1 MKAPVQSIKSTD
13 GKVVALVRA
22 KLPATA
28 LRFHVRNQFTCA
40 RASQE
45 DLIQALAGGV
55 PVQDATGEPDDQ
67 HELPGVGDAQ

>member
-1 MKAPVQSIKSTD
+1 MKDPVQSIKNTE

-45 DLIQALAGGV
+45 DLIEALANGV
-55 PVQDATGEPDDQ
+55 PVQDASGEPDNQ
-67 HELPGVGDAQ
+67 QELDGVGDAA